1 MHEMDFSSDAGRAIL
16 AHLRNTD
23 AAALASV
30 TEMTRRLFALQSDW
44 APGLHF
50 IGGEASRSAQ
60 SGALSSEMNFSL
72 AGSGS
77 TAEEGLIACLGECA
91 ERVATV
97 ERDGDIAGTISLSE
111 AKPQVM
117 SSALCLIECL
127 VEQQSGNTAL
137 IAVDWCRA
145 HELASGKEILVPAD
159 WCVRRARRGPLA
171 IPNSALSSGVAA
183 GPTFDFAAERAL
195 LELIERDASCL
206 WWVGG
211 RRGHPLALDGPA
223 IAAAVSL
230 LAALRQGQTHRRT
243 WLLDITSDLG
253 VPCAVAIS
261 TAAEGN
267 GIAFGLSARLS
278 LEAAARGA
286 ILEMCQMEL
295 GIQLAMMKLQQLGEV
310 GLTENDRHQLARA
323 NNLNARDCDLL
334 HPFGVSRSEERKS
347 LNSGIAQLTATM
359 AAKGIEVALLDLT
372 RPDIAVSIVRAVAPK
387 LQPMPGEIITRRL
400 RQALSETGGTHHWT
414 RGLPLM

>member
-1 MHEMDFSSDAGRAIL
+1 MGRIP
-16 AHLRNTD
+16 R
-23 AAALASV
+23 
-30 TEMTRRLFALQSDW
+30 
-44 APGLHF
+44 
-50 IGGEASRSAQ
+50 
-60 SGALSSEMNFSL
+60 
-72 AGSGS
+72 
-77 TAEEGLIACLGECA
+77 
-91 ERVATV
+91 
-97 ERDGDIAGTISLSE
+97 
-111 AKPQVM
+111 
-117 SSALCLIECL
+117 
-127 VEQQSGNTAL
+127 
-137 IAVDWCRA
+137 AVD
-145 HELASGKEILVPAD
+145 
-159 WCVRRARRGPLA
+159 
-171 IPNSALSSGVAA
+171 
-183 GPTFDFAAERAL
+183 
-195 LELIERDASCL
+195 
-206 WWVGG
+206 G
-211 RRGHPLALDGPA
+211 RLALDGPA
-223 IAAAVSL
+223 MKATVSL

-323 NNLNARDCDLL
+323 NNLNAQDCDLL
-334 HPFGVSRSEERKS
+334 HPFGLSRSEERKS